1 MKNTLPS
8 AKNKAFTL
16 IELLVVIAI
25 IAILASFLLPALS
38 KAKAK
43 AQRIKCANNLRQIA
57 IGFAMWGSDY
67 DAQLPWQVA
76 NNQGGS
82 QGFRANNQDLY
93 LHYLAASNEF
103 QNPRILVC
111 PTQGRG
117 GARSMVRGQAGNLT
131 NRNQTS
137 FFLNYDADDT
147 RPKDVMAGD
156 MNPMHNGVAIP
167 TAAGPVW
174 RWNPRTGTWTWNPTS
189 IHRNNGNI
197 VRSDGSVAQVNSV
210 LFHQAMIDQQ
220 RGTNTWV
227 AMP

>member
-1 MKNTLPS
+1 MKHNTPS
-8 AKNKAFTL
+8 PRRQAFTL

-57 IGFAMWGSDY
+57 IGFSMWGSDY
-67 DAQLPWQVA
+67 DAQFPWQVA
-76 NNQGGS
+76 NNQGGA
-82 QGFRANNQDLY
+82 QGFRAMNTDMY
-93 LHYLAASNEF
+93 LQYRAASNEF

-131 NRNQTS
+131 NRTQTS

-147 RPKDVMAGD
+147 RPRDIMAGD

-167 TAAGPVW
+167 RVDGPVY
-174 RWNPRTGTWTWNPTS
+174 RWNPRSGTWSWNPTS

-197 VRSDGSVAQVNSV
+197 VKTDGSVHQVNSV
-210 LFHQAMIDQQ
+210 LFHRAMIDQH